1 MGSVRAALKQY
12 VGMTLHLM
20 YASGARFAP
29 GARVIARHAG
39 WERWV
44 IYEADSGNASDDEAM
59 APQDERFEEVWYY
72 NTESG
77 DSTVR
82 VRCATSSMRM
92 RARWRNVWGWGRGWG
107 RRVQEW
113 LGNVCDFSNV

>member
-1 MGSVRAALKQY
+1 
-12 VGMTLHLM
+12 MTLHLM

-82 VRCATSSMRM
+82 VPCATSSMRM
-92 RARWRNVWGWGRGWG
+92 RAHLCSVCVWVGVGVGPSRSRVAGECVRFFERVNVN
-107 RRVQEW
+107 V
-113 LGNVCDFSNV
+113 NVCGTV

>member
-1 MGSVRAALKQY
+1 MGSAHV
-12 VGMTLHLM
+12 TLERYSSITLPLM

-44 IYEADSGNASDDEAM
+44 IYEADSGNASDDEAV

-82 VRCATSSMRM
+82 VPCATSS
-92 RARWRNVWGWGRGWG
+92 ACEPTSALYVCGWGWVGPSCI
-107 RRVQEW
+107 RVR
-113 LGNVCDFSNV
+113 LGNVCAFSNV